1 MLVTPCVVLGWPE
14 CTPAWSNVIA
24 WDKCCCA
31 ACQLSRRV
39 ICPQKELPD
48 QRGGDVTWYA
58 FYRLSSGFMRQK
70 IKQQISS
77 VTSCKV
83 LLSHRQH
90 VSLETAFQEGGL
102 VSSFYLFPLT
112 HGVACTRCICL
123 HCGTAG
129 QKQQQVKGRDPLEL
143 VVLLVRS

>member
-14 CTPAWSNVIA
+14 CTPAWSNIIA

-112 HGVACTRCICL
+112 HGSRL
-123 HCGTAG
+123 HPLHLPSLWHCWTETTASE
-129 QKQQQVKGRDPLEL
+129 R
-143 VVLLVRS
+143 